1 METLFEKAFV
11 KALRKHSGIKKHV
24 ENKVRMIMEQPLAMG
39 EPLKGNFRGFY
50 SCPVKKSFII
60 IYLYCRACRKKGDD
74 KIVACADCSERQDET
89 LKFVL
94 LGLMMRPT
102 ASEKRLLTTAAV
114 RLR

>member
-11 KALRKHSGIKKHV
+11 KALRKHSGTKKQV

-39 EPLKGNFRGFY
+39 EPLRGFY

-74 KIVACADCSERQDET
+74 KIVACSDCSERDDET

-94 LGLMMRPT
+94 LGPHDE
-102 ASEKRLLTTAAV
+102 AYGI
-114 RLR
+114 